1 MIWHLAIWQLCSHL
15 GFSKFL
21 SFFFVSFSDDRKF
34 ESIEGKFKPQKSGH
48 SRASAIFGHFIA
60 ICHCAELFHQSTA
73 VYPIFGASQA
83 KNNNTQWFV

>member
-1 MIWHLAIWQLCSHL
+1 MSIFIYVYKLLTIAHLSSLDI
-15 GFSKFL
+15 
-21 SFFFVSFSDDRKF
+21 FVSGSLVRENARGLREKLKHK
-34 ESIEGKFKPQKSGH
+34 IHAHSG
-48 SRASAIFGHFIA
+48 ASAIFGHFIA